1 MGVIILIAIV
11 MLVGMGVMNKI
22 ADSMMDRT
30 RRQAAIGRQVQAGLV
45 VLVAIIA
52 LVIYSKSKKK
62 ETPQQISSSVF
73 DGIDL
78 KKTPDFLAQ
87 ISPSAPAPKSSSE
100 SYGGIGAVL
109 TKREGSGEV
118 IIESCAD
125 QSPAMKAGL
134 RKDDTITAIDDVS
147 VVGKSLGDVVA
158 LGRGAPGTHV
168 VFTIRRDGGSEER
181 ITIERALIQVV
192 DAPSPSGTTPKR
204 VKLSYSGT
212 VGKATTKWD
221 LEWDNDTVTG
231 TYYYLNDTPHIN
243 YRLRGAYVSGV
254 LQLDEYTNDVFS
266 AHISLLKRSESD
278 EIIWDGQMHNA
289 DGRYFRMTMR
299 QTP

>member
-11 MLVGMGVMNKI
+11 VLVGMGVMNKI
-22 ADSMMDRT
+22 ADSMMNRT

-45 VLVAIIA
+45 VFVAIIA
-52 LVIYSKSKKK
+52 LLIYSKATRK
-62 ETPQQISSSVF
+62 ESPPRPPSVF

-78 KKTPDFLAQ
+78 KKKPDFFAQ
-87 ISPSAPAPKSSSE
+87 LSPSSPVPKISPE
-100 SYGGIGAVL
+100 TYGGVGIVL
-109 TKREGSGEV
+109 TKKEGSGDV
-118 IIESCAD
+118 IIESCSD

-134 RKDDTITAIDDVS
+134 RKDDVVTAIDDVS
-147 VVGKSLGDVVA
+147 VVGKTVADVVA
-158 LGRGAPGTHV
+158 LGRGAPGTKV
-168 VFTIRRDGGSEER
+168 IFTIRRNGGSEER
-181 ITIERALIQVV
+181 ITMERALIQVV
-192 DAPSPSGTTPKR
+192 DTPSPPGATPKR

-212 VGKATTKWD
+212 VGRATTKWD

-231 TYYYLNDTPHIN
+231 TYYYLNETPRIN
-243 YRLRGAYVSGV
+243 YRLQGTHVSGV

-266 AHISLLKRSESD
+266 AHISLVKRSEND

-289 DGRYFRMTMR
+289 DGRYFKMTMK